1 MNQREADLQKSLD
14 VAKKEEELMN
24 QMNQQIKEDSN
35 ELKEIHPQIV
45 DLEKALKEVDEQ
57 ILKVGGID
65 YKSMKDLVE
74 KLGGQLN

>member
-1 MNQREADLQKSLD
+1 
-14 VAKKEEELMN
+14 
-24 QMNQQIKEDSN
+24 MNQQIKEDSN

-74 KLGGQLN
+74 KLGG